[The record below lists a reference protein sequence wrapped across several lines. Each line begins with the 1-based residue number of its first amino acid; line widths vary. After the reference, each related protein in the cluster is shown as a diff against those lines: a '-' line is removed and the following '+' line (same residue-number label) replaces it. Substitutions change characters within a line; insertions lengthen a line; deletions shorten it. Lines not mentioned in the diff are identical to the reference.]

1 MTVSTDLPF
10 KIVYSLFQH
19 QYLGYLF
26 ESFAVQLDE
35 RGGLTLRFQNISYVN
50 ANEFAAGLDQDDL
63 ELIRIMD
70 AMQQDMVA
78 KCYASGRRLSPTDF
92 FLKVYDPKTG
102 DKILQETIA
111 ADLERKRA
119 RIMELLRNASAGLPG
134 LRDKWLFEMANDGN
148 PVARRIEVEPN
159 QATIWF
165 HFKRNEDHTVYYPT
179 MYHQGAKVDFQHRN
193 AMLICYEPA
202 WLMFQYRLYT
212 FPVEVDGKKIQ
223 PFLRKGNI
231 TIPKHLEDEYYEKFI
246 LPLVEVFDVKA
257 QGFQIHDL
265 AATPKPKLFFSA
277 VGPGVQSSMFG
288 PPSPSEPEDCKV
300 AFKLQFAYERFI
312 FRAENPVPQSASM
325 EKHGEDYVFY
335 RVKRQL
341 HTEREAMDWLAATGL
356 ELHGGK
362 ATLDKPQAFAWL
374 QRNTGPLTEKGFIVQ
389 QSDKDSKRYFMGQ
402 SQINLEAREGMDWF
416 DIVAQIRFGEYEV
429 PFLKLR
435 KLILAGRREFE
446 LPNGEIAVIPEA
458 WFTQYTAVLG
468 FMTEANGSLSLAKHH
483 MALLADLQSG
493 ELVTVTMTRKLE
505 KLQNFEHIDDV
516 PLPKGFRGE
525 LRPYQKAGYNWLNFL
540 REYNFGGCLADDMGL
555 GKTVQTLALLQAEAE
570 RGTEAGQPP
579 QASLLVMPTSLLY
592 NWQVEARKFAPRLR
606 VMTYTGSNRA
616 KNPELFAH
624 ADVVLTSYGIVRLD
638 AEEVLAKYCFNY
650 VILDESQAIKN
661 PDSIV
666 AKVVRKLHSR
676 HRLVLTGT
684 PIENSTLDLWSQ
696 MSFVN
701 PGLLGS
707 RAFFLQNFLHPIEKK
722 SDAATLAKLQTMI
735 KPFVL
740 RRHKSQVATEL
751 PEKLESVQYV
761 SMSPEQEEEYD
772 RVKSHY
778 RNTILEHIEQNGLP
792 KSQIL
797 ILQGLAKLRQIANHP
812 RMVLPDYQGTS
823 GKLRDVMHLIDTA
836 VAEKH
841 KVLIFSQ
848 FVKHLEIVKAEL
860 AARHIRFAYLDGATK
875 DRQAQVE
882 LFQES
887 HQEVPVFLISIK
899 AGGTGLNLTAADY
912 VFLLDPW
919 WNPAVEAQA
928 IDRAHRIGQKNK
940 VLIYKF
946 IARNTV
952 EEKIVLLQ
960 KNKQRLATDLI
971 ATEES
976 FVKNLTSSDIEGLLM

>member
-35 RGGLTLRFQNISYVN
+35 QGGLTLRFQNISHAN

-63 ELIRIMD
+63 ELIKLMD

-78 KCYASGRRLSPTDF
+78 KRYASGRRLLPTDF

-148 PVARRIEVEPN
+148 PVARRIAVEPN

-202 WLMFQYRLYT
+202 WMLFQYRLYT

-231 TIPKHLEDEYYEKFI
+231 TIPKHLEDKYYEKFI

-265 AATPKPKLFFSA
+265 AATPKPKLFFSE

-288 PPSPSEPEDCKV
+288 PPSASEPEEGKM
-300 AFKLQFAYERFI
+300 AFKLQFAYERFT
-312 FRAENPVPQSASM
+312 FRAENQASQSASM
-325 EKHGEDYVFY
+325 EKHGDDYVFY

-341 HTEREAMDWLAATGL
+341 HTEREAIDWLATTGL
-356 ELHGGK
+356 NLYGGK
-362 ATLDKPQAFAWL
+362 VTLDKPQAFAWL
-374 QRNTGPLTEKGFIVQ
+374 QRNTGALAEKGFIVQ
-389 QSDKDSKRYFMGQ
+389 QSDKDGKRYFMGQ

-416 DIVAQIRFGEYEV
+416 DIVAQIRFGEYEI

-435 KLILAGRREFE
+435 KLILARQREFE

-468 FMTEANGSLSLAKHH
+468 FMTEANGGLTLPKLHL
-483 MALLADLQSG
+483 ALLADLQNG
-493 ELVTVTMTRKLE
+493 ELATVTMTRKLQ
-505 KLQNFEHIDDV
+505 KLQDFEQIDEV
-516 PLPKGFRGE
+516 PLPQGFRGE

-570 RGTEAGQPP
+570 RGTDASQPR

-592 NWQVEARKFAPRLR
+592 NWQVEARKFTPRLR

-616 KNPELFAH
+616 KNAEQFAQ

-638 AEEVLAKYCFNY
+638 AEEVLANYYFNY

-666 AKVVRKLHSR
+666 AKAVRKLHAR

-707 RAFFLQNFLHPIEKK
+707 RSFFLQNFLHPIEKK
-722 SDAATLAKLQTMI
+722 ADIATLAKLQAII

-761 SMSPEQEEEYD
+761 SMSPEQEEEYE

-797 ILQGLAKLRQIANHP
+797 VLQGLAKLRQIANHP
-812 RMVLPDYQGTS
+812 RMVDPAYQGTS
-823 GKLRDVMHLIDTA
+823 GKLRDVMHLIETA

-841 KVLIFSQ
+841 KMLVFSQ

-860 AARHIRFAYLDGATK
+860 IARKICFAYLDGATK

-882 LFQES
+882 LFQDG
-887 HQEVPVFLISIK
+887 QQNVPVFLISIK

-952 EEKIVLLQ
+952 EEKILLLQ
-960 KNKQRLATDLI
+960 KNKQRLATDLVT
-971 ATEES
+971 TEES
-976 FVKNLTSSDIEGLLM
+976 FVKNLTSADIEGLLM